1 MLDGHTNARLRLTV
15 MRSLKTTSSILA
27 ASTAALIVTAS
38 ELSSVAQRAAPAF
51 SCKSDLDCQLNGVCE
66 SSSGECACDPAWGG
80 DDCGDLQ
87 LEPGS
92 VAYGCLPEE
101 YTGAAPT
108 CNVTSWGGG
117 PPVRDPATGKWV
129 LFVTEMAANCGLSVW
144 QWMSTIVRASADSPE
159 GPYTREELVIGAESH
174 NAYYVQEPLSG
185 KHLIFHIGTGQN
197 GTEPWIT
204 NCTNG
209 TTPFLQFDEKDDHA
223 SKTNNRDE
231 SQNLARESTKHKQSN
246 NKRADDDLPL
256 LSATVSPIGPAGDDY
271 SPSIHESNELNGSFT
286 PVAVKGTSEMKRGAS
301 NPAPFFFANG
311 SALVLFRLY
320 NSTPAK
326 HTSRIFAMTAPSYD
340 GPYEVRG
347 EVFHPAGYPVFNDSS
362 ATHVNE
368 EDPCI
373 WRDTRGNFHNLDHFT
388 HGHGFS
394 EDGLTWHWADPTA
407 RGRPAWRSTLQ
418 LANGTVV
425 DIGDAE
431 RPRVWV
437 NPDTG
442 APELFFVASGGNRQP
457 TIADGHARGFTMVQR
472 IHTSSSS
479 SSKSRE

>member
-1 MLDGHTNARLRLTV
+1 MLK
-15 MRSLKTTSSILA
+15 SLKIPSCLLA
-27 ASTAALIVTAS
+27 AAAATLVVSAS
-38 ELSSVAQRAAPAF
+38 ESSGVAQSTPSAFF
-51 SCKSDLDCQLNGVCE
+51 SCKSDLDCQLNGICE

-80 DDCGDLQ
+80 ADCGDLQ
-87 LEPGS
+87 LEPGTI
-92 VAYGCLPEE
+92 AYGCLPEE

-108 CNVTSWGGG
+108 CNITSWGGG
-117 PPVRDPATGKWV
+117 PPVRDPATGKWIM
-129 LFVTEMAANCGLSVW
+129 FVTEMAANCGLSVW

-185 KHLIFHIGTGQN
+185 KHLIFHIGTGEN
-197 GTEPWIT
+197 GTEPWIN

-209 TTPFLQFDEKDDHA
+209 TTPFPQYYENVLFASETGRENETLASVSPEKKRKVSGLHLSVA
-223 SKTNNRDE
+223 SI
-231 SQNLARESTKHKQSN
+231 
-246 NKRADDDLPL
+246 
-256 LSATVSPIGPAGDDY
+256 SPIGPAGDDY
-271 SPSIHESNELNGSFT
+271 SPSIHEASELNGSFS
-286 PVAVKGTSEMKRGAS
+286 PVAVKGTSQMNRGAS

-407 RGRPAWRSTLQ
+407 RGRPAWRSTLK

-442 APELFFVASGGNRQP
+442 SPELFFVASGGNRQP

-472 IHTSSSS
+472 IHA
-479 SSKSRE
+479 SSKPQ